1 MSDQQNNTQD
11 SLLNSTI
18 LMVDDEFTTI
28 EVLKTFLED
37 AGYNNFLSTTE
48 SVDAFGIITQ
58 KKPDIVLLDLV
69 MPGVNGFEILQQIR
83 DDQKLSYTP
92 VIVLTSSTDSDTK
105 LKALELG
112 ANDFLAKPV
121 DPSELA
127 LRLKNTLS
135 AKAYQDRLT
144 YFDALTGLPNR
155 ITYIDALCSVQEAS
169 QQAGDQFAVLRMNL
183 DRFKQINET
192 LGPNTGDELLKAIA
206 SRLGKCIHTSP
217 SIFKLGFADFRP
229 EVYRISG
236 DEFSILL
243 PRIETGED
251 AVSVARTIL
260 DSMHEAFSHDDNDLF
275 VTPSIGISVF
285 PDDGYE
291 VDTLIK
297 NAEVAMSYAK
307 RQGGNNYYFYSSE
320 INARS
325 AERLKLANELRK
337 AVENNELVLHY
348 QPKVD
353 VKSERISGVEA
364 LLRWQHPEFGM
375 VSPGKFIPIA
385 EETGLIIPVSD
396 WVIKEACRQARQ
408 WQDEGYGVVPVA
420 VNVASRHFKQGK
432 LLKTVARA
440 LQDSRLDPACLELEL
455 TEGVMLE
462 NAEENIAT
470 MNKLKQMGL
479 KLALDDF
486 GTGYSSLSYLTRFP
500 IDILKIDQS
509 FIRDIHTNTANA
521 SIVTAIVVMAHSLG
535 MKVVVEG
542 VETEGQ
548 SVMLSGKNCDTYQ
561 GFYYYRPLPVE
572 ELNKVLAMELQS
584 AADAGRAAKAARELC
599 VD

>member
-1 MSDQQNNTQD
+1 MSIKRSTQD
-11 SLLNSTI
+11 SLLNSAI
-18 LMVDDEFTTI
+18 MMVDDELTTI
-28 EVLKTFLED
+28 EVLRTFLED
-37 AGYNNFLSTTE
+37 FGYSNFLSTTD
-48 SVDAFGIITQ
+48 SAKAFNIISN

-69 MPGVNGFEILQQIR
+69 MPEVNGFEILQKIR
-83 DDQKLSYTP
+83 NDERLCFTP
-92 VIVLTSSTDSDTK
+92 VIILTSSTDSATK

-155 ITYIDALCSVQEAS
+155 VTYVDTLNSVQKSAQLS
-169 QQAGDQFAVLRMNL
+169 GNFFAVLRINL

-192 LGPNTGDELLKAIA
+192 LGPNAGDELLKAVSI
-206 SRLGKCIHTSP
+206 RLDKCIHASS
-217 SIFKLGFADFRP
+217 SIFNLGFDDYRP
-229 EVYRISG
+229 ALYRISG

-243 PRIETGED
+243 PRIESSED

-260 DSMHEAFSHDDNDLF
+260 DSMHEAFCHDDHDLF
-275 VTPSIGISVF
+275 VTSSIGIAVY
-285 PDDGYE
+285 PGDGHD
-291 VDTLIK
+291 VDTLIM

-320 INARS
+320 INVRS
-325 AERLKLANELRK
+325 AERLKLTNALSK
-337 AVENNELVLHY
+337 AIENNELVLHY

-353 VKSERISGVEA
+353 VRTERIEGVEA
-364 LLRWQHPEFGM
+364 LLRWHHPDFGL

-385 EETGLIIPVSD
+385 EETGLIIPISD
-396 WVIKEACRQARQ
+396 WVINEACRQAVQ
-408 WQDEGYGVVPVA
+408 WQEEGYGVVPVA
-420 VNVASRHFKQGK
+420 VNVASMHFKQKK
-432 LLKTVARA
+432 LLKTVANV
-440 LQDSRLDPACLELEL
+440 LQESGLDPACLELEL

-470 MNKLKQMGL
+470 MHELKQLGV

-500 IDILKIDQS
+500 LDTLKIDQS
-509 FIRDIHTNTANA
+509 FIRDIQVNAANA

-535 MKVVVEG
+535 LKVVVEG
-542 VETEGQ
+542 VETEAQ
-548 SVMLSGKNCDTYQ
+548 SVMLSGKNCDIYQ
-561 GFYYYRPLPVE
+561 GFYFYRPLPVQE
-572 ELNKVLAMELQS
+572 INKILAMEPQS
-584 AADAGRAAKAARELC
+584 RKTTEET
-599 VD
+599 V